1 MSINNQ
7 VPDHILEIINHHLD
21 YVVPVADKGGLMA
34 GGVNGPYYDVETP
47 VRNTAHWLI
56 TFALLY
62 KRTGDEQYKEA
73 ATKLLNFLLN
83 PGKHCKEQVY
93 IHRQKKGKDWSNGII
108 GQAWIVE
115 ALHIAGKILNSTE
128 ASKRAVEAINVFKFQ
143 SSLSVWDRIDAAN
156 GSRAIDYT
164 LNHQLWFAAAKAEAD
179 QNSYAEVDSF
189 LSLLQAGAFRVRAN
203 GLICHLL
210 YSSSFKG
217 KLLEYRYLLLEK
229 RNMNAVLKKEIGYHL
244 FNLYPLA
251 RLYRLRPEHPFFATD
266 KFKRALNYM
275 VSKEFNEALENNKY
289 AYPYNS
295 PAFEMPLVLATFK
308 HLLNESINIDE
319 ISNRLLQKQTALTFD
334 SESRVFSK
342 NTDDS
347 ITLTARI
354 YEYVLGLE
362 YMK

>member
-1 MSINNQ
+1 
-7 VPDHILEIINHHLD
+7 
-21 YVVPVADKGGLMA
+21 
-34 GGVNGPYYDVETP
+34 
-47 VRNTAHWLI
+47 
-56 TFALLY
+56 
-62 KRTGDEQYKEA
+62 
-73 ATKLLNFLLN
+73 
-83 PGKHCKEQVY
+83 
-93 IHRQKKGKDWSNGII
+93 
-108 GQAWIVE
+108 
-115 ALHIAGKILNSTE
+115 
-128 ASKRAVEAINVFKFQ
+128 

-164 LNHQLWFAAAKAEAD
+164 LNHQLWFAAAKAETD
-179 QNSYAEVDSF
+179 QNSYSEVDSF

-229 RNMNAVLKKEIGYHL
+229 RNMNAVLTKEIGYHL

-266 KFKRALNYM
+266 KFKKALNYI
-275 VSKEFNEALENNKY
+275 VSKEFNDTLENNKF
-289 AYPYNS
+289 AYPYKS

-308 HLLNESINIDE
+308 HLLSESINIDE

-334 SESRVFSK
+334 SASRVFSK

-354 YEYVLGLE
+354 YEY
-362 YMK
+362 